1 MALAE
6 ELAEAAARAATHAA
20 PGEDLAGVLAAEPS
34 AGRRVYLCAFAGGH
48 ENGGRTW
55 LGLDAAGSPV
65 GDRRLIREAV
75 SIAALCELAAETAG
89 GGDLPALRAHLLEL
103 RMREHPPGIEDAE
116 EAALELE
123 RTVGGEPRLA
133 TPGYLDEVGA
143 ATRRLE
149 ETLGEDGGS
158 PFAAAMRSGMPAVD
172 DLAQEVERGYK
183 IPLN

>member
-6 ELAEAAARAATHAA
+6 ELAEVAARAASHAA

-34 AGRRVYLCAFAGGH
+34 AGRRVYLCAFAGGQ
-48 ENGGRTW
+48 EDALRTW
-55 LGLDAAGSPV
+55 LGLDAAGAPV
-65 GDRRLIREAV
+65 DDRRLVREAV

-103 RMREHPPGIEDAE
+103 RMREHPPGIEAAE

-133 TPGYLDEVGA
+133 TPAYLDDVGA

-149 ETLGEDGGS
+149 ETLGEDAGS
-158 PFAAAMRSGMPAVD
+158 PFAAAMRSGVAIVD
-172 DLAQEVERGYK
+172 ELAQEVERAYK
-183 IPLN
+183 IPLT